1 MTRVHTWR
9 KNFGHKLPKPSVL
22 MLTLIPDLVTPLQG
36 KWSRKMEDAWS
47 RMLTRDLMKMI
58 PIWHLW
64 KNRNKFPRYVQ
75 NNFILI
81 VFWGCV
87 LSVSSLCICALICRS
102 QTKVDENSTEVPGI
116 LQAQGVQEGVLHQN
130 IFEIQAK
137 SSSHW
142 GKTIGWNW
150 SLYASIL
157 PSCDWRMGARTRT
170 WVGVIHQTPRWRLQ
184 INLGPLLQESS
195 YARRSMV
202 GFSYFFFKGPLNTQ
216 TLVSAIVFFSA
227 RPFWGCQSGGWHRPN
242 YEHLSWD
249 NQCPL
254 ETCART
260 ERHPRKKTGHC
271 IKS

>member
-1 MTRVHTWR
+1 MTRVHTWM

-58 PIWHLW
+58 PIRHLW
-64 KNRNKFPRYVQ
+64 KNRNKFLRYVQ

-116 LQAQGVQEGVLHQN
+116 LQAQGVQARCSTPKHFRNPSEKFKSLGENNWLKTGVYTPQ
-130 IFEIQAK
+130 FCRAV
-137 SSSHW
+137 
-142 GKTIGWNW
+142 
-150 SLYASIL
+150 
-157 PSCDWRMGARTRT
+157 DWRMGARTRT

-202 GFSYFFFKGPLNTQ
+202 GFSYFFFLRSVKYPNIGFRNCVLLGPAL
-216 TLVSAIVFFSA
+216 LRMSKWWMAS
-227 RPFWGCQSGGWHRPN
+227 
-242 YEHLSWD
+242 
-249 NQCPL
+249 
-254 ETCART
+254 T
-260 ERHPRKKTGHC
+260 ELWT
-271 IKS
+271 S